1 MICEPSPTGLNGS
14 GRTPSGQFAAGNKYA
29 RGNPFARKAQQLRSA
44 LFRAVSVTDLRA
56 IVKALV
62 NDAKAG
68 DVQAARLVLGYTL
81 GDPQPF
87 DLLERIERLESLE
100 TGRGGFD

>member
-1 MICEPSPTGLNGS
+1 MVCEPSPAGPNGS
-14 GRTPSGQFAAGNKYA
+14 GRTPSGRFKPGNKYG

-44 LFRAVSVTDLRA
+44 LFRTVTVADLRA

-62 NDAKAG
+62 TSAKTG
-68 DVQAARLVLGYTL
+68 DVQSARLVLAYTL

-87 DLLERIERLESLE
+87 DLVERIEALEQ
-100 TGRGGFD
+100 RGDQR